1 MKNLTE
7 HLKHGAEQAWQ
18 SLADGWREISSRA
31 SGALTRF
38 KPTQPARGDSSREA
52 QWPSF
57 SGWALMAADVSDDD
71 DKVTVR
77 IEMPGLRREDFD
89 IQLQGDVLTVSGE
102 KRVDREL
109 LDGQYRSMQC
119 AYGSFTRQ
127 VVMPVPVKAA
137 NTKATYR
144 DGVLRIELPKAEG
157 ARVRRIAI
165 KAA

>member
-7 HLKHGAEQAWQ
+7 QLKHGAEQAWQ
-18 SLADGWREISSRA
+18 SLAEGWREISTRA

-38 KPTQPARGDSSREA
+38 KPPVPAGGGWREG
-52 QWPSF
+52 QFPSF
-57 SGWALMAADVSDDD
+57 SAWALMAADVSDDD
-71 DKVTVR
+71 DKVIVR

-109 LDGQYRSMQC
+109 VDGQYRSMQC

-127 VVMPVPVKAA
+127 VVMPVPVNAA